1 MTEIVP
7 YEETLSGEVLPPSPG
22 VDELIEKANH
32 EHGLVEEALGQAL
45 NHVIS
50 AGEALTELRAQFGTS
65 GGWDKW
71 AEANFNG
78 GRVVASY
85 YMRIYEYREMVQGLP
100 NVSQAMKSLRG
111 MPALR
116 RPTGSPTAYSE
127 DIREEARALASTGM
141 TKIEIS
147 RILDVNRH
155 TVARWVDP
163 KILQRHREKTKE
175 QSRLQREERLRN
187 KAEAERRAAEREARR
202 VGGSLAEAYS
212 LVHKL
217 EAPLAI
223 AAREATDPEVR
234 KLLTEAIRS
243 QHHTLDHI
251 VRALGAS

>member
-1 MTEIVP
+1 MSEIV
-7 YEETLSGEVLPPSPG
+7 LSGEVLPPAATL
-22 VDELIEKANH
+22 DELLEQANR

-45 NHVIS
+45 DHVIA
-50 AGEALTELRAQFGTS
+50 AGKALTELREQFSPG

-71 AEANFNG
+71 AEENFNG

-127 DIREEARALASTGM
+127 DVREEARTLAATGM

-147 RILDVNRH
+147 RILGINRH

-163 KILQRHREKTKE
+163 KVLQRHRETIRE
-175 QSRLQREERLRN
+175 RGRQQREERLRK
-187 KAEAERRAAEREARR
+187 KAEAEQRAAEREARR
-202 VGGSLAEAYS
+202 VGGALAEAYS

-217 EAPLAI
+217 EAPLAR
-223 AAREATDPEVR
+223 AAREATDPKVR
-234 KLLTEAIRS
+234 KLLTEAIRD
-243 QHHTLDHI
+243 QHHALDRI
-251 VRALGAS
+251 VSALGAS